1 MDRDNPWIVL
11 RKLWIPMDCTYVPCA
26 KGLDCM
32 HTTVN
37 PRIVP
42 GGRQS
47 IDCMYDYSLHGQ
59 PGFRHAEKGYHSYMQ
74 AFATEY

>member
-1 MDRDNPWIVL
+1 
-11 RKLWIPMDCTYVPCA
+11 MDCTYVPCA
-26 KGLDCM
+26 KYGLDCM

-47 IDCMYDYSLHGQ
+47 IDCMYDYSLHKAWAWQ
-59 PGFRHAEKGYHSYMQ
+59 PGLRHAEKGYHSYMQ

>member
-1 MDRDNPWIVL
+1 
-11 RKLWIPMDCTYVPCA
+11 MDCTYVPCA

-47 IDCMYDYSLHGQ
+47 IDRMYDYIVCTKHGQ
-59 PGFRHAEKGYHSYMQ
+59 PSLRHAEKGYHFYMQ